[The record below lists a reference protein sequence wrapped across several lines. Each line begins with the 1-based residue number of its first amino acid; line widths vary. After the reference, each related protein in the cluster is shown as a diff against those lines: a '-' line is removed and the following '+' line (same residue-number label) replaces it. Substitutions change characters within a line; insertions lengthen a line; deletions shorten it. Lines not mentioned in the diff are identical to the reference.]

1 MWAEFRG
8 IESKYSNCSYISAG
22 PVSTDVM
29 LPTPGRPE
37 RRQVATVLVVG
48 LLASAGTATAL
59 AILTV
64 DPNPITPA
72 EGSLSSSPVT
82 VDSQSLTYSGT
93 NATGV
98 DVVVNNTDTA
108 DHTVDVHLALRTAD
122 GTLLESTTVS
132 GQTVTTGAT
141 ATVTWTFA
149 SSHSVDT
156 FSTVEVTVEQTG

>member
-1 MWAEFRG
+1 
-8 IESKYSNCSYISAG
+8 
-22 PVSTDVM
+22 M
-29 LPTPGRPE
+29 LPTPGSQK
-37 RRQVATVLVVG
+37 RRQVVTILVAG

-59 AILTV
+59 AVLTV
-64 DPNPITPA
+64 NPNPITPA
-72 EGSLSSSPVT
+72 DGSLTSSPVT
-82 VDSQSLTYSGT
+82 VDSQSLSYSGT

-132 GQTVTTGAT
+132 GRAVTAGST